1 MSVFTKLG
9 TGVAIFAASAL
20 VLSGCAAAEEE
31 APAPAPAEE
40 TEEAPAAET
49 INLKIGTALPVTG
62 SLAYLGPP
70 EIAGVDLAIADI
82 NAAGLGVQIEV
93 VHGDSGDTDNKA
105 YETEIPRLLGEGVS
119 AIIGAAS
126 SSTSLQF
133 IDQVVGAGVIQLSP
147 ANTSP
152 AFTDYADDGLY
163 WRTAPDDNFQGQTLG
178 NLLAEDGHSRVAMLV
193 LNDAYGTGL
202 AEVVKTTFE
211 ATGGEIVAE
220 PTFNTGDTNF
230 TGQLNTI
237 LATDP
242 DAIVLITFDEV
253 FTIVPELVQQF
264 PGDKLYF
271 VDGNIANYGACARDG
286 GFEPGTL
293 EGAKGTGPG
302 ITPEFLERLKVQWA
316 ETGDGTELCDYQYGP
331 EGYDGVVLIA
341 LASLMAQSTDG
352 KEIAAAFPLVE
363 GTGTKCFSFAE
374 CAELILAGEANVDYD
389 GVSGEISWD
398 EVGDRKDGF
407 IAISQYDANNFPL
420 QINAP

>member
-1 MSVFTKLG
+1 MSVFSKLG

-31 APAPAPAEE
+31 AAEPAAPV
-40 TEEAPAAET
+40 EEAPAAET

-62 SLAYLGPP
+62 SLAFLGPP
-70 EIAGVDLAIADI
+70 EIAGVDLAVAEI
-82 NAAGLGVQIEV
+82 NAANLGIQVEV
-93 VHGDSGDTDNKA
+93 IHGDSGDTDNKV

-163 WRTAPDDNFQGQTLG
+163 WRTAPDDNFQGQVMG
-178 NLLAEDGHSRVAMLV
+178 QMLAEDGHSRVAMLV

-202 AEVVKTTFE
+202 AEVIKTTFE
-211 ATGGEIVAE
+211 ETGGEIVAE
-220 PTFNTGDTNF
+220 PTFNTGDTTF
-230 TGQLNTI
+230 TSQLNTI

-242 DAIVLITFDEV
+242 DAIVVIAFDE
-253 FTIVPELVQQF
+253 TITIIPELVSQF
-264 PGDKLYF
+264 PAENLYF
-271 VDGNIANYGACARDG
+271 VDGNIANYGSCAAFG
-286 GFEPGTL
+286 GFEDGTL

-302 ITPEFLERLKVQWA
+302 VSDEFFQTLKDQWA
-316 ETGDGTELCDYQYGP
+316 LTGDGSDLCDYQYGP
-331 EGYDGVVLIA
+331 ESYDGVILIA
-341 LASLMAQSTDG
+341 LAALAAQSTDG
-352 KEIAAAFPLVE
+352 KTIAATFPEVE
-363 GTGTKCFSFAE
+363 GSGTKCTTFAE
-374 CAELILAGEANVDYD
+374 CAELILAGEQVDYD
-389 GVSGEISWD
+389 GVSGPITWD

-407 IAISQYDANNFPL
+407 IAISQYDAFNFPV
-420 QINAP
+420 QINQP